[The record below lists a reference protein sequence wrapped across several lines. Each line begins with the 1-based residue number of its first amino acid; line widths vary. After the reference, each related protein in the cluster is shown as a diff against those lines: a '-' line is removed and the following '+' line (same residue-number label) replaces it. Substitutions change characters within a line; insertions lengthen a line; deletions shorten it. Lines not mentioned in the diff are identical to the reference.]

1 MDAVKTYRY
10 LRVAMIGMVV
20 LLGAALLHEW
30 WATGWRCLQPSVSAY
45 YYTPARGV
53 LVGSLVV
60 VGVCL
65 VVIKGNTVWED
76 ILLNL
81 GGAVTP
87 LIALVPTP
95 YPGPCRSVPMEVS
108 DTPANVANNVSAL
121 LVLGLAGIVITIVV
135 ARRALRPGQ
144 RLEPAVRFGVLA
156 MVVLYVAVLIV
167 FLAARSLFLDYA
179 HYAAALVLFVCMVAV
194 VTINAWA
201 YGRQRAEGAVPS
213 PSDYANGYAA
223 VAVVMVGSL
232 LLMLGW
238 RALFGWDHAVLWVE
252 GVLVGCFAVFWAL
265 QTRELWGQGVR
276 APVR

>member
-30 WATGWRCLQPSVSAY
+30 WVTGWRCLQPSVSAY
-45 YYTPARGV
+45 YYTPVRGA
-53 LVGSLVV
+53 LVGALVA

-65 VVIKGNTVWED
+65 VVIKGNTDWED

-81 GGAVTP
+81 GGGAAP

-95 YPGPCRSVPMEVS
+95 EPGPCRSVPVEVG
-108 DTPANVANNVSAL
+108 DTPANVANNVFAL
-121 LVLGLAGIVITIVV
+121 LVLGLTGILVTIVV

-144 RLEPAVRFGVLA
+144 RLQPAVRFGVLA
-156 MVVLYVAVLIV
+156 MVVLYVAVLIS
-167 FLAARSLFLDYA
+167 FFAARSLFLERA
-179 HYAAALVLFVCMVAV
+179 HYAAALLLFACMVAV

-201 YGRQRAEGAVPS
+201 YGHQHAQGALPT
-213 PSDYANGYAA
+213 PSDYANRYAA

-232 LLMLGW
+232 ALMLAW
-238 RALFGWDHAVLWVE
+238 RALFGWAHALLWIE

-265 QTRELWGQGVR
+265 QTRELWDQGVR